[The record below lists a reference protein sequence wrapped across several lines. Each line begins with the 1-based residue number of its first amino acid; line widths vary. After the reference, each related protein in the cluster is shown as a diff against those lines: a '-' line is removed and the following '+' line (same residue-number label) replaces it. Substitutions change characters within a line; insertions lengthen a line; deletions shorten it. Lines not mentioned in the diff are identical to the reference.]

1 MYIKHDTYRAQ
12 DRLWYACQPQYPTSG
27 YDFADLPNSPTWHRR
42 ARRRRSVA
50 RSRIRSAIATGTAYK
65 KIHKD
70 LDLLEKHHSSPVY
83 VKARKLVNTGMSDWI
98 APKQWWGR
106 SSSSSGYYGDSYYSK
121 GTGKGHFA
129 DKEQQS
135 RKDRQRDK
143 KKGQPAKGLAKGAPA
158 SEVEDKAS
166 ATTMEEGGPS
176 YAAMLKQNKMPEAKR
191 KQAAHAI
198 EEILA
203 ESAGDDRA
211 KLLGHLRALIPES
224 TSTSSAGDTSL
235 KTKIHR
241 VGNALG
247 KATAKV
253 EKQTEEIALK
263 QRTWEKCSLAIREW
277 ASSQRKAF
285 EKDIAEAKE
294 ILEKAQKEEKD
305 AMVQLKLLQE
315 KLEEQG
321 AVEEDPYNA
330 PMEEVEDETL
340 FDTPPTVQ
348 MKDTGMTPR
357 MKKLSLEL
365 QEANVEKEAL
375 KKQNQQMLE
384 ETQRLFWQIQQR
396 EKQTEQTA
404 PEPKDVNVLSAEEVQ
419 ARLDQDKLRR
429 QKQLE
434 RARETVAKDMAREQR
449 DRERSPKRDSQGS
462 LHSLNSLT

>member
-1 MYIKHDTYRAQ
+1 MT
-12 DRLWYACQPQYPTSG
+12 
-27 YDFADLPNSPTWHRR
+27 FADLPKSPTWHRR

-50 RSRIRSAIATGTAYK
+50 RSRLRSAISTGTAYK

-70 LDLLEKHHSSPVY
+70 LDLLEKHHTSPVY
-83 VKARKLVNTGMSDWI
+83 VKARKLVRTGMSEWI
-98 APKQWWGR
+98 TPKQWWGR
-106 SSSSSGYYGDSYYSK
+106 GSSSSSAGYYADSYYSK

-143 KKGQPAKGLAKGAPA
+143 KKGQPAKGAAKGVTA

-166 ATTMEEGGPS
+166 AVAPDEGGPS

-224 TSTSSAGDTSL
+224 TATSSAGDASL

-263 QRTWEKCSLAIREW
+263 QRTWEKCSQAIREW

-285 EKDIAEAKE
+285 EKDITEAKE

-305 AMVQLKLLQE
+305 AMTQLKLLQAQ
-315 KLEEQG
+315 LEEQG
-321 AVEEDPYNA
+321 VAEEDPYIA
-330 PMEEVEDETL
+330 PMEEVEDENL
-340 FDTPPTVQ
+340 FDTPPTAQ
-348 MKDTGMTPR
+348 MKDTGMTPM

-384 ETQRLFWQIQQR
+384 ETQRLFWQIQQQ
-396 EKQTEQTA
+396 EKQALQ
-404 PEPKDVNVLSAEEVQ
+404 EPKDVNVLTAEEVQ
-419 ARLDQDKLRR
+419 SRLDQDKLRR

-434 RARETVAKDMAREQR
+434 RARETVAKDMAKEQEKQR
-449 DRERSPKRDSQGS
+449 DRERSPRKTGDSQGS